1 MTVAG
6 EWLWLEFGKCFSS
19 SPTRWVV
26 VRWLLCGCFGLGVV
40 IRWAGKSLPKF
51 MQGKKIARAR
61 IRAFKRIRIVLRTPE
76 VVRLAAA
83 VRARSRFVNCM
94 IVAARL
100 ASMSFCGLLSVSE
113 GPVRDDRR

>member
-1 MTVAG
+1 MLLFISHSVGGCSVVA
-6 EWLWLEFGKCFSS
+6 LWLL
-19 SPTRWVV
+19 WA
-26 VRWLLCGCFGLGVV
+26 WGCYQMGWK
-40 IRWAGKSLPKF
+40 IPPKIHA
-51 MQGKKIARAR
+51 GKKIARAR